1 MIDLKQFR
9 KANKITRSEMAAFF
23 GVSEPFISQIENGRS
38 KLPESKADS
47 LINNDRGWIVPDG
60 IAQMGDNA
68 IAKVAKVDEGGMLAA
83 IVAKIDAQNAR
94 FEEQNRQ
101 IDRLLT
107 IVEQLTQQKK

>member
-1 MIDLKQFR
+1 MSQNTI
-9 KANKITRSEMAAFF
+9 AAFLD
-23 GVSEPFISQIENGRS
+23 VSTGFVSHVETGRCP
-38 KLPESKADS
+38 LPEKMAET
-47 LINNDRGWIVPDG
+47 LINNNRGWVVPDG
-60 IAQMGDNA
+60 IAQMGDNS
-68 IAKVAKVDEGGMLAA
+68 IAKVDDVGMLAA

>member
-1 MIDLKQFR
+1 M
-9 KANKITRSEMAAFF
+9 
-23 GVSEPFISQIENGRS
+23 GVTVASISQYETGRCLLSKENEQ
-38 KLPESKADS
+38 KL
-47 LINNDRGWIVPDG
+47 LNNNRGWVTDG
-60 IAQMGDNA
+60 IAQLGDNA
-68 IAKVAKVDEGGMLAA
+68 IAKVDEGGMLAA

>member
-1 MIDLKQFR
+1 MPDYI
-9 KANKITRSEMAAFF
+9 SERL
-23 GVSEPFISQIENGRS
+23 Q
-38 KLPESKADS
+38 K
-47 LINNDRGWIVPDG
+47 NDRGWVTDG

-68 IAKVAKVDEGGMLAA
+68 IAKVDDGGMLAA

>member
-38 KLPESKADS
+38 KLPESKAET
-47 LINNDRGWIVPDG
+47 LINNNRGWVVPDS

-68 IAKVAKVDEGGMLAA
+68 IAKVDDGGMLAA